1 MSTPAQIRA
10 ALAAQIT
17 ANVTATATV
26 PALRGLLDPSTIA
39 NPPVAVVLPPLG
51 TYIDYTVAMPPNVYE
66 ITIRVLILVSRA
78 VERAWLPVLDAYLE
92 PYGASSVAAAI
103 LADPTLGG
111 VTDYCIPQV
120 ANGPADFNWA
130 GIDYL
135 SAEIVCTAG
144 AE

>member
-51 TYIDYTVAMPPNVYE
+51 TYIDYTVALEHGVNE
-66 ITIRVLILVSRA
+66 LNLRVVILVSRA
-78 VERAWLPVLDAYLE
+78 SERVAMPLLDDYLA
-92 PYGASSVAAAI
+92 PAGASSVPAAI